1 MIVLA
6 FLSMF
11 AVIGCAGGEAADKES
26 AETAEKKPARPDP
39 RTLVEVAPVERGSVA
54 RHLVASATVESE
66 RQADLVPETQG
77 TVTGIYVEEG
87 DTVAAGQLLA
97 VVASP
102 ALDAAYERA
111 TAELERA
118 QRDAAA
124 AERLLAGGAMSRQE
138 LDAATQALRAASTAH
153 EEASRTRGFT
163 RIESPIAGTVAKRNV
178 RYGEMAAGQ
187 TAFTIVD
194 LARLRVV
201 VALPERDLPRV
212 RAGQPAVLESV
223 YDDGVRGAGSVDRV
237 SPTIDTGSG
246 TFRATVRL
254 AEDTALR
261 PGQYVRVNI
270 EVDRHD
276 DVLTV
281 SRRALV
287 WDEGEPFVFRVA
299 DMTAAELEEEKENK
313 KKDDEGKGGAAGSMS
328 FSFGA
333 PEEKEEEPELPGP
346 ARKAT
351 RVRVKVGFED
361 GERAEI
367 VEGLAPGDAVVV
379 VGNDSLR
386 EGARVRLP
394 GDPTVASTA
403 EPAPK
408 AD

>member
-1 MIVLA
+1 
-6 FLSMF
+6 
-11 AVIGCAGGEAADKES
+11 
-26 AETAEKKPARPDP
+26 
-39 RTLVEVAPVERGSVA
+39 VEV
-54 RHLVASATVESE
+54 
-66 RQADLVPETQG
+66 
-77 TVTGIYVEEG
+77 
-87 DTVAAGQLLA
+87 
-97 VVASP
+97 
-102 ALDAAYERA
+102 
-111 TAELERA
+111 
-118 QRDAAA
+118 
-124 AERLLAGGAMSRQE
+124 
-138 LDAATQALRAASTAH
+138 
-153 EEASRTRGFT
+153 
-163 RIESPIAGTVAKRNV
+163 
-178 RYGEMAAGQ
+178 
-187 TAFTIVD
+187 
-194 LARLRVV
+194 
-201 VALPERDLPRV
+201 
-212 RAGQPAVLESV
+212 
-223 YDDGVRGAGSVDRV
+223 
-237 SPTIDTGSG
+237 
-246 TFRATVRL
+246 ATVRL

-281 SRRALV
+281 ARRALV

-299 DMTAAELEEEKENK
+299 EMTAAELEAEKENK

-333 PEEKEEEPELPGP
+333 PEAEEEEPELPGP

-394 GDPTVASTA
+394 GDPTVAATA